1 MKILGTGIDIVEVD
15 RIARAIERWGDG
27 FLKHVFTKEEI
38 DYAKKMRNPSEHF
51 AARFAAK
58 EAVFKAIGNDPTIT
72 WKDIQI
78 SHNKSGGPIC
88 LYRRKNLKKRQI
100 LISISHTKHYA
111 AASAIITS

>member
-15 RIARAIERWGDG
+15 RIAKAIERWGDG
-27 FLKHVFTKEEI
+27 FLNHVFTKEEI
-38 DYAKKMRNPSEHF
+38 SYAKKMRNPSEHL

-58 EAVFKAIGNDPTIT
+58 EAVFKAIGNDPTIS

-78 SHNKSGGPIC
+78 SHDKDGRPIC
-88 LYRRKNLKKRQI
+88 LYRRKNLKKHQT

-111 AASAIITS
+111 VANAIITS